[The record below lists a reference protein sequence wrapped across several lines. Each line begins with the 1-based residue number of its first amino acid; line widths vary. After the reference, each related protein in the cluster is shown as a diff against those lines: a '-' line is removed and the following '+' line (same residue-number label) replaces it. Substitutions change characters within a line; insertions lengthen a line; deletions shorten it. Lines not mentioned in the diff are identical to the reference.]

1 MEPASP
7 SHEMTVEI
15 VLRDWPATV
24 EVFLARRLA
33 CIGCP
38 MARFCTLD
46 DVARAYQLSGEALMA
61 ALIEGAG
68 DGGPDREACYRRS
81 E

>member
-7 SHEMTVEI
+7 SCEMTVEI
-15 VLRDWPATV
+15 VLRDWPATI

-46 DVARAYQLSGEALMA
+46 DVARAYKLSREALMA
-61 ALIEGAG
+61 ALIERAG
-68 DGGPDREACYRRS
+68 DGGPDREACYGRS